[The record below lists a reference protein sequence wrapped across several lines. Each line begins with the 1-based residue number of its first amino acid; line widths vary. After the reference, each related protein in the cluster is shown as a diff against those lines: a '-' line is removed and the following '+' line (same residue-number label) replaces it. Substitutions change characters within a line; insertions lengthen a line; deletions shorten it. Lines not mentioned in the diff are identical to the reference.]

1 MLCLGNE
8 MDGPWQPGTRPADE
22 YGGSPPNGRALHQ
35 SSQALELV
43 ACGSSGRRMPT
54 FASWEAAVLEHAYDE
69 VDFISAPCLLRERQG
84 SGQLPRFTV
93 GMDNFIND
101 VITAADYV
109 RARKNK
115 TKRINISVDE
125 WNVWYLERGQPRSR
139 TGMASGAKNQRAGL
153 HSRRRSRGGVDVI
166 TLLRH
171 SDRVTSACI
180 AQLVNTIAPIRSE
193 PNGPSW
199 RQTTFFPFALTQQHA
214 RGDVL
219 RVEPQCPTYTTDLHG
234 DVPVVDA
241 VATRDPDDGAVSIF
255 VREPASQGD
264 PAPTTGG
271 GRARRCQASSK
282 RWPWPTPPTSRQ
294 LPTAHGPRRAEGKI
308 ETSLTEDGLDIDLPA
323 VSWSCI
329 RLATGVAGA
338 PDIVS

>member
-1 MLCLGNE
+1 
-8 MDGPWQPGTRPADE
+8 MDGPWQLGHKSADE
-22 YGGSPPNGRALHQ
+22 YGRLAADTGRALHQ
-35 SSQALELV
+35 FDKTLELV

-54 FASWEAAVLEHAYDE
+54 FASWEAAVLDHAYDE
-69 VDFISAPCLLRERQG
+69 VDFISAHVYYENDKDLG
-84 SGQLPRFTV
+84 SFLASTV
-93 GMDNFIND
+93 GMDNFIDD

-125 WNVWYLERGQPRSR
+125 WNVWYVSEVSHEVGQEWQVAPRISEQAY
-139 TGMASGAKNQRAGL
+139 TVADAVVVGSML
-153 HSRRRSRGGVDVI
+153 I

-171 SDRVTSACI
+171 SDRVTSACL

-219 RVEPQCPTYTTDLHG
+219 RVEPQCPTYTTALHG

-241 VATRDPDDGAVSIF
+241 VATRDPDDGAVSVF
-255 VREPASQGD
+255 VVNRHPEEALRLRLGVAGLGDVSVVEALTMADADPLATNSQQHTDRIVPRETD
-264 PAPTTGG
+264 
-271 GRARRCQASSK
+271 
-282 RWPWPTPPTSRQ
+282 
-294 LPTAHGPRRAEGKI
+294 
-308 ETSLTEDGLDIDLPA
+308 TSLTEDGLYIDLPA

-329 RLATGVAGA
+329 RLTAGGAGA
-338 PDIVS
+338 SDIVS